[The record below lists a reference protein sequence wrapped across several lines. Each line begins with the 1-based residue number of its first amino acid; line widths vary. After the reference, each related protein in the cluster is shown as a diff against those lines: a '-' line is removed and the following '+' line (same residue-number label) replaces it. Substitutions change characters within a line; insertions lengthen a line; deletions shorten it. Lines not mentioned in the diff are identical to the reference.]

1 MYTRFLLLLYSTF
14 YARIL
19 FSLRVWSVKNYT
31 VAQALVVVVMVMEAS
46 ASNIENKVMYEII
59 FSLYQIDFTFAPVTH
74 FFPYWILPKNTKIK
88 LWHDIAFRLAVY
100 FTIFFVFFLLIIFF
114 ITKQKSN
121 HLFYVFHLLRLAWF
135 SFLAHW
141 QFFCVVVGD
150 VTVVVRLC
158 QWIIFTHKSFATPYK
173 TYICYSYNL
182 LKKPVF
188 FAILLLFVFLRKRFE
203 RFETIEKTY
212 IFLEDWK

>member
-1 MYTRFLLLLYSTF
+1 
-14 YARIL
+14 
-19 FSLRVWSVKNYT
+19 
-31 VAQALVVVVMVMEAS
+31 MVMEAS
-46 ASNIENKVMYEII
+46 ASNIENKVMYEIF
-59 FSLYQIDFTFAPVTH
+59 FSLYQMDFTFAPVTH

-100 FTIFFVFFLLIIFF
+100 FTILFV
-114 ITKQKSN
+114 
-121 HLFYVFHLLRLAWF
+121 F
-135 SFLAHW
+135 SFLLFFYYKAKIKP
-141 QFFCVVVGD
+141 FILRISFVEAGLIFFFGTLAIFCVVVGD

-182 LKKPVF
+182 LKKPAF
-188 FAILLLFVFLRKRFE
+188 FAIRLLFVFLRKRFE